1 MKEENPMLE
10 GCKLS
15 LTGEIVI
22 VLQWLKRSLGRVVFV
37 ESLLKI
43 FQR

>member
-22 VLQWLKRSLGRVVFV
+22 VLQRLKRSLERAVFV
-37 ESLLKI
+37 ESLLKT
-43 FQR
+43 FQK